1 VTTFMTLVRKLWL
14 VGGWAPLLV
23 FAVHVVASR
32 GLNAYVRFPPT
43 DIPMHF
49 AGGVAIAFF
58 ISGCFRAL
66 PRDTDRSRRLV
77 VLDAV
82 LEGVLVGSLAT
93 TAALLWEF
101 AEFSIDRLV
110 GTNIQVS
117 LNNTMQDLALGMLGA
132 LVLVIIRARQLRV
145 AGADIRE
152 VASEWMSGELKLA
165 APAGVTTSGGPRVSG

>member
-23 FAVHVVASR
+23 FALHVVASR

-66 PRDTDRSRRLV
+66 PRDADRSSRV
-77 VLDAV
+77 VV

-165 APAGVTTSGGPRVSG
+165 PSERR

>member
-1 VTTFMTLVRKLWL
+1 MTTFMTLVRKVWL

-23 FAVHVVASR
+23 FAIHVVASR

-66 PRDTDRSRRLV
+66 PRDTDRSSRV
-77 VLDAV
+77 VV

-165 APAGVTTSGGPRVSG
+165 APAGVTTSGRGRV

>member
-1 VTTFMTLVRKLWL
+1 MTTFMTLVRKLWL

-23 FAVHVVASR
+23 FSIHVVASR
-32 GLNAYVRFPPT
+32 GLNAYVRFPGT

-66 PRDTDRSRRLV
+66 PRDTDRRSRV
-77 VLDAV
+77 VV
-82 LEGVLVGSLAT
+82 LEGVLVASLAS
-93 TAALLWEF
+93 TAAVVWEF
-101 AEFSIDRLV
+101 AEFSSDRLV

-132 LVLVIIRARQLRV
+132 LVMVIVRARQLRV

-165 APAGVTTSGGPRVSG
+165 ASERR

>member
-1 VTTFMTLVRKLWL
+1 VTTFITLIRKLWL

-23 FAVHVVASR
+23 FSVHVVASR
-32 GLNAYVRFPPT
+32 GLNAYVRFPAI

-49 AGGVAIAFF
+49 AGGLAIAFF

-66 PRDTDRSRRLV
+66 PRHAPGSSRV
-77 VLDAV
+77 AV
-82 LEGVLVGSLAT
+82 LEGVLVGSLAWA
-93 TAALLWEF
+93 AALLWEF

-132 LVLVIIRARQLRV
+132 LVLVAIRAWQLRLD
-145 AGADIRE
+145 GADIRE
-152 VASEWMSGELKLA
+152 VASEWIRSA
-165 APAGVTTSGGPRVSG
+165 AR

>member
-1 VTTFMTLVRKLWL
+1 MTTFMTLVRKLLL

-23 FAVHVVASR
+23 FSIHVVASR

-49 AGGVAIAFF
+49 AGGLAIAFF

-66 PRDTDRSRRLV
+66 PRDTDRSRRM
-77 VLDAV
+77 AV
-82 LEGVLVGSLAT
+82 LEAVLVGSLAT

-132 LVLVIIRARQLRV
+132 LVLVVIRARPLRV
-145 AGADIRE
+145 AGAEFRE
-152 VASEWMSGELKLA
+152 VASEWMSGELNLA
-165 APAGVTTSGGPRVSG
+165 PSERR

>member
-1 VTTFMTLVRKLWL
+1 VTTFMTLIRKLWL

-23 FAVHVVASR
+23 FSVHVVASR

-66 PRDTDRSRRLV
+66 PRHAARSSRV
-77 VLDAV
+77 VV
-82 LEGVLVGSLAT
+82 LEGVLVGSLAS
-93 TAALLWEF
+93 TAALVWEF

-117 LNNTMQDLALGMLGA
+117 LINTMQDLALGMLGA
-132 LVLVIIRARQLRV
+132 LVLVVIRARQLRLD
-145 AGADIRE
+145 GADLRR
-152 VASEWMSGELKLA
+152 VASEWMS
-165 APAGVTTSGGPRVSG
+165 VS

>member
-1 VTTFMTLVRKLWL
+1 VTTLMTLVRKLWM

-23 FAVHVVASR
+23 FSIHVVASR
-32 GLNAYVRFPPT
+32 GLNAYARFPPT

-49 AGGVAIAFF
+49 AGGVAMAFF

-66 PRDTDRSRRLV
+66 PRDVDRRSRV
-77 VLDAV
+77 VV

-93 TAALLWEF
+93 TAAVLWEF
-101 AEFSIDRLV
+101 AEFSIDRLT
-110 GTNIQVS
+110 GTNIQVN

-132 LVLVIIRARQLRV
+132 LVLVLIRARQLRV

-152 VASEWMSGELKLA
+152 VASEWLSGELKLA
-165 APAGVTTSGGPRVSG
+165 ALERR